1 MNFLLLLKMSS
12 NKFIQQKRKEERS
25 NLEEYF
31 KKPNKKKKVESQ
43 PKLNEKL
50 KEEENNKINIIEE
63 NDPNKKTIIPIYQY
77 FQIKLKEDW
86 KNMETVDLKK
96 YCESIGIYAESIYKL
111 LCELI
116 NTDLDTFYRY
126 YSKYQFTLPISQ
138 RKNIQKLFQKCDNY
152 PLINNNFIKDELKSM
167 RELFL
172 NVCNLI
178 LNINFEN
185 KDCLETL
192 QTQIMDNGVFLNE
205 NIQFRIPVNFGNNE
219 LKFNKLI
226 IDIIRFIFDLKMGKL
241 NDLTL
246 EEKKLITTKIGKFK
260 LTEKFFQKAMLFD
273 DEMLFKISD
282 YLINCYYILFEVDN
296 SQRNYD
302 NLRKIIT
309 CCMPFELEKA
319 KNFINESKKYF
330 LMEPF
335 EIDGIILDEFNASN
349 LTNNSTIK
357 LSYKL
362 KVIEVKAEDI
372 NWNLEPNIFFEQLNS
387 DNFTFCFR
395 FPKLNEINFINLNPD
410 IKNNYQNLFKKILKS
425 KTMEQCMN
433 IDSEANKFNYPF
445 RNEDIIKELEEH
457 TLFVPFPANNF
468 YGYSDKMSFTIFLN
482 SHIDSSKFRSIF
494 IDFDNLL
501 KSQFHEIKHIYRLYM
516 HIKEPTILLKTPE
529 IKRNSLSRNKLLKEN
544 NDNLKSLKDN
554 QQHLKDLYD
563 ERIIP
568 KNEINSLDYGDILEF
583 ALNGDKQEVF
593 FINSSLFC
601 LKEKSWD
608 LSPAEFF
615 KLFFESCKV
624 KKFYFNPSSDNLFIN
639 SVKDFF
645 KLEKNVVVVNDT
657 YTGKRASNRST
668 DISINGEIE
677 NSYIIIRKAN
687 HCRIKN

>member
-1 MNFLLLLKMSS
+1 MSS
-12 NKFIQQKRKEERS
+12 NKFIQHKRKEER
-25 NLEEYF
+25 NTLEENF
-31 KKPNKKKKVESQ
+31 NKPNKKKKVESQ

-50 KEEENNKINIIEE
+50 KEEENNNINIIEE
-63 NDPNKKTIIPIYQY
+63 KDPNKKTIIPISQY
-77 FQIKLKEDW
+77 FQIKVKEDW

-126 YSKYQFTLPISQ
+126 YSKYQFTLSIGQ
-138 RKNIQKLFQKCDNY
+138 RKNIQKLFKKCDNY
-152 PLINNNFIKDELKSM
+152 PLINNNFIKDEIKSM

-172 NVCNLI
+172 NICNLI
-178 LNINFEN
+178 LNTKFEN
-185 KDCLETL
+185 KDCLEVL
-192 QTQIMDNGVFLNE
+192 QTQIMNNGVFLNE
-205 NIQFRIPVNFGNNE
+205 DIQFRIPVNFGNIE

-246 EEKKLITTKIGKFK
+246 DEKKLIITKLGKFK

-335 EIDGIILDEFNASN
+335 EIDGTILDEFIASN
-349 LTNNSTIK
+349 LTKDSIIK

-395 FPKLNEINFINLNPD
+395 FPKLNEINFINLNPN
-410 IKNNYQNLFKKILKS
+410 IKNNYQNLFKTILKS

-433 IDSEANKFNYPF
+433 IDSDASKFNYPF
-445 RNEDIIKELEEH
+445 SNDDIIKELEEH

-482 SHIDSSKFRSIF
+482 SYIDSSKFRSIF

-554 QQHLKDLYD
+554 QKHLKDLYD

-615 KLFFESCKV
+615 KSFFESCKT

-639 SVKDFF
+639 SIKDFF

-677 NSYIIIRKAN
+677 NSYIIIHKAN
-687 HCRIKN
+687 HCRIKK